1 MAGEFHISSQFTY
14 LLNHISSQSHIFS
27 ITYLVNHISSSAE
40 IAEWLRVADAGQTY
54 LLQYS
59 RVYMCDTPLTR
70 WRGGGFLR
78 HVSSSFIE
86 HQVSSRPWLDCIPS
100 PYSQPNAGVS
110 MSVVSREEVS
120 TNCRNL
126 QLRPS
131 ALSEVRPK

>member
-1 MAGEFHISSQFTY
+1 M
-14 LLNHISSQSHIFS
+14 
-27 ITYLVNHISSSAE
+27 
-40 IAEWLRVADAGQTY
+40 
-54 LLQYS
+54 
-59 RVYMCDTPLTR
+59 
-70 WRGGGFLR
+70 R

-86 HQVSSRPWLDCIPS
+86 FHQVSSRPWLDCIPS

-131 ALSEVRPK
+131 APIRSPTKVIGLLLCIQAQV

>member
-1 MAGEFHISSQFTY
+1 M
-14 LLNHISSQSHIFS
+14 
-27 ITYLVNHISSSAE
+27 
-40 IAEWLRVADAGQTY
+40 
-54 LLQYS
+54 
-59 RVYMCDTPLTR
+59 
-70 WRGGGFLR
+70 R

-86 HQVSSRPWLDCIPS
+86 FIKTLVGLHRTVPS

-131 ALSEVRPK
+131 APIRSPTKVIGLLLCIQAQV